1 MARLATRDRTAKS
14 GGFLVVEAIVAC
26 FLFVFAFAASA
37 ALFEASLR
45 WVGQSSNYRQAGFLA
60 ERKMEEIRASVSQIP
75 SGLSFS
81 QHLDSILSG
90 PHPPYDGFSEFEF
103 EVELLDNEH
112 KVVESSG
119 FKPDD
124 GVHSPCSAFYTRPDT
139 PTSVSRTA
147 APYANDPEGDFQKNA
162 TYSTYPYSRSM
173 PDSYRLVQV
182 RVTFGESARQNVE
195 LISLIGDPISPPKLP
210 ANSSDDNL
218 NVAVRVVR
226 ESGPADLTSSTASAV
241 YHIEV
246 TTQSGSK
253 VDDVSAIWS
262 IYPISSGS
270 VDIFPLDAAGTR
282 VRVSRNGFSSA
293 GTSVRLFP
301 QIRYES
307 IEARALSEEIRL

>member
-26 FLFVFAFAASA
+26 FLFVFSFAASA

-45 WVGQSSNYRQAGFLA
+45 WEGQSSNYRQAGFLA

-139 PTSVSRTA
+139 PLSSFISACLVT
-147 APYANDPEGDFQKNA
+147 QK
-162 TYSTYPYSRSM
+162 M
-173 PDSYRLVQV
+173 IFCQV
-182 RVTFGESARQNVE
+182 LLSHLLLYQ
-195 LISLIGDPISPPKLP
+195 KL
-210 ANSSDDNL
+210 L
-218 NVAVRVVR
+218 LLHFWQ
-226 ESGPADLTSSTASAV
+226 G
-241 YHIEV
+241 
-246 TTQSGSK
+246 
-253 VDDVSAIWS
+253 
-262 IYPISSGS
+262 
-270 VDIFPLDAAGTR
+270 
-282 VRVSRNGFSSA
+282 
-293 GTSVRLFP
+293 
-301 QIRYES
+301 
-307 IEARALSEEIRL
+307 